1 MVKRMEKKRQH
12 GLTVYNAGDPQSS
25 FRDHSTAKEVLRQ
38 KGYPSYLLSRS
49 AKTEKS
55 RKLGVNTKVMYLVP
69 GLFCPAASP
78 GCLRSCLGHSS
89 GRLAGSQAADAR
101 DKRSALYLAE
111 RELFMHVLY
120 AEIAQHGLES
130 RQQGLQAAVR
140 LNGSSDIPWEER
152 HPELF
157 RMFPEV
163 QFYDYTK
170 LAPRM
175 KAFLQRSQDDS
186 TWPSNYHLTYSLSE
200 TNSGS
205 AEKVLEAG
213 GNVAAVFWPR
223 VPSRWRGVEVIDGDA
238 SDARHRDPS
247 PRYVGLSAKGVAK
260 RELGGFVV
268 RADTQKNGSAT
279 RVFAA

>member
-1 MVKRMEKKRQH
+1 MVNRMEKKKQC
-12 GLTVYNAGDPQSS
+12 GLTVYGVGDPRSS
-25 FRDHSTAKEVLRQ
+25 FRENQTAKEVLRR

-49 AKTEKS
+49 AKTDKS
-55 RKLGVNTKVMYLVP
+55 RKLGVSTKVMYLVP

-120 AEIAQHGLES
+120 AEIAQHCLES
-130 RQQGLQAAVR
+130 REEGVQAAVR
-140 LNGSSDIPWEER
+140 LNGSSDIPWEQR

-163 QFYDYTK
+163 QYYDYTK

-175 KAFLQRSQDDS
+175 RAFLGRSQDNNA
-186 TWPSNYHLTYSLSE
+186 WPSNYHLTYSLSE
-200 TNSGS
+200 KNAGS
-205 AEKVLEAG
+205 ASKVLEAG

-223 VPSRWRGVEVIDGDA
+223 VPERWQGLEVIDGDA
-238 SDARHRDPS
+238 SDARHLDPS

-260 RELGGFVV
+260 GELGGFVV
-268 RADTQKNGSAT
+268 RTDRKNSGALFSF
-279 RVFAA
+279 RAA